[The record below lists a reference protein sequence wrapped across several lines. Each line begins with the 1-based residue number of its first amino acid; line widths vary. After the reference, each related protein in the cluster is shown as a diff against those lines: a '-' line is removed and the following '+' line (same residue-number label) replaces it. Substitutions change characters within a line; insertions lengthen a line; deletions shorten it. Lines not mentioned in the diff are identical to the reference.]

1 VIIKGGQ
8 LINKGGQGW
17 KPEVV
22 SRFSDLYRMVSINL
36 IMKFVEPDN
45 TDIMVNIISSMK
57 EESEIISNYLTN

>member
-8 LINKGGQGW
+8 LINKEDQGW

-36 IMKFVEPDN
+36 IMKFMEPDN

-57 EESEIISNYLTN
+57 EESEIISNF

>member
-1 VIIKGGQ
+1 MIIKGGQ
-8 LINKGGQGW
+8 LINKEDQGW

-36 IMKFVEPDN
+36 IMKFMEPDN

-57 EESEIISNYLTN
+57 EESEIISNF

>member
-1 VIIKGGQ
+1 MIIKGGQ
-8 LINKGGQGW
+8 LINKEDQGW

-36 IMKFVEPDN
+36 IMKFMEPDN

-57 EESEIISNYLTN
+57 EESEIISYQQ